1 MLRFLD
7 HSWEGSGVVPR
18 KLGRYGRNLIRT
30 ERGVKQGDIPSPTF
44 FNLVVD
50 LVIRAEEAARLREGG
65 MDVKV
70 AFYADDGRI
79 GGEDPVAVQESL
91 HRFVDLF
98 ARMGLQMNAA
108 KTEAMVSTQW

>member
-1 MLRFLD
+1 
-7 HSWEGSGVVPR
+7 
-18 KLGRYGRNLIRT
+18 
-30 ERGVKQGDIPSPTF
+30 
-44 FNLVVD
+44 
-50 LVIRAEEAARLREGG
+50 

-91 HRFVDLF
+91 HRFVDLL

-108 KTEAMVSTQW
+108 KTEAMVSTPVVKPVKIREGTYRQKLEGTGPEEYAERSSAITQ